1 VAGVPA
7 GHPNPKTPTA
17 KSGPLPHRGF
27 TGARPLIRLTNS
39 ITRSRLLRP
48 AVAGKLERANLM
60 SEKQHELVQLAAE
73 LAADFATRATEHDR
87 ANSFPVENIDKMKQ
101 TGYTALIVPERYG
114 GLGGDL
120 MDYVL
125 CQEQLS
131 QGDGATALAINMHL
145 FGIGSMSERA
155 VHTRDQEF
163 FFEMIG
169 RGRQILGGGISEPE
183 TGGDWGYFATKA
195 RRDGEFYIL
204 NGRKTFTSLAPVIDL
219 FMVMTTL
226 EDHVPISA
234 ATFIVP
240 RGTPGLEIIE
250 TWDVMGMRATASH
263 DLVIKN
269 VRVPAIAATEA
280 RPIGPIDE
288 QGISLFAWF
297 SLSVAAVY
305 TGIAIAALKF
315 TKEFCSKFKPMTLPR
330 PIKYLPGIQF
340 AVAEAEALVAQSR
353 ALYLST
359 TADYLRDRASF
370 SGEAGLAR
378 VVMPKYV
385 ATNNAIRAV
394 DYCMEAVG
402 AHGIMRRYP
411 MERYYRDVRAGV
423 NHPLSNAR
431 ARELI
436 GKLALGISPAEQPR
450 W

>member
-1 VAGVPA
+1 
-7 GHPNPKTPTA
+7 
-17 KSGPLPHRGF
+17 
-27 TGARPLIRLTNS
+27 
-39 ITRSRLLRP
+39 
-48 AVAGKLERANLM
+48 M
-60 SEKQHELVQLAAE
+60 SEKQNHLVKLAAE

-87 ANSFPVENIDKMKQ
+87 ANSFPVENVEKMKR
-101 TGYTALIVPERYG
+101 TGYTALVVPERYG

-120 MDYVL
+120 LDMVM
-125 CQEQLS
+125 CQEQLA
-131 QGDGATALAINMHL
+131 QGDGATAIAINMHL
-145 FGIGSMSERA
+145 FGLGSMAERGA
-155 VHTRDQEF
+155 DTPDQELF
-163 FFEMIG
+163 FTMVG
-169 RGRQILGGGISEPE
+169 RERQILGGGISEPE
-183 TGGDWGYFATKA
+183 TGGDWGNFATKA
-195 RRDGEFYIL
+195 RRDGEFYVL
-204 NGRKTFTSLAPVIDL
+204 NGRKIFTSLSPVIDL

-226 EDHVPISA
+226 EDRVPVSS

-250 TWDVMGMRATASH
+250 TWDAMGMRATASH
-263 DLVIKN
+263 DLVLKD
-269 VRVPAIAATEA
+269 VRVPAVAMSEP
-280 RPIGPIDE
+280 RPVGPIDD

-297 SLSVAAVY
+297 SMSVAAVY

-315 TKEFCSKFKPMTLPR
+315 TKEFCSKLKPLSMPR

-353 ALYLST
+353 ALYLA
-359 TADYLRDRASF
+359 TASEYLRDRASF
-370 SGEAGLAR
+370 KGANGLVR

-402 AHGIMRRYP
+402 AHGMMRRYP

-436 GKLALGISPAEQPR
+436 GKLALGISPAELPR